1 MWARGRKQESF
12 DFLRDFCVNLAR
24 DVGVQETAKA
34 PQVEEIRHLLARSYL
49 KQGEWQQELTP
60 WTPDTIEEIINCYQ
74 MATEFDPNWSKA
86 WHSWALCN
94 FEAVNHLD
102 SLEDEAED
110 RENETLLQYIL
121 SAIKGLHLFQVF
133 YPDLTSR

>member
-1 MWARGRKQESF
+1 MVYASVKVMWARGRKQESV
-12 DFLRDFCVNLAR
+12 DFLRDFCVTLAR
-24 DVGVQETAKA
+24 DVGVQETAET

-60 WTPDTIEEIINCYQ
+60 WTPGAIEEIINCYQ

-102 SLEDEAED
+102 SLEDETEGC
-110 RENETLLQYIL
+110 ENKTLLQYIL
-121 SAIKGLHLFQVF
+121 SAIKGLHLF
-133 YPDLTSR
+133 